1 MPRRWR
7 GIVASALLLT
17 ASGVGASG
25 LAGCGSDDEA
35 ASVEVLST
43 LRPTKAMVARDAG
56 IAFPPSTDG
65 FRAARV
71 GGDLHVSFTIDA
83 DDADAFDERS
93 GLHLAAGKRVI
104 THSSPLWE
112 LNPSGEISG
121 GASADS
127 AVRRTVPPPPPP
139 PPPPPRHR
147 CARSRV
153 RAQPTRRPS
162 TQLARY
168 PNTGSPSSAIANTQV
183 EPSL

>member
-127 AVRRTVPPPPPP
+127 AVRRTVEVVTPGG
-139 PPPPPRHR
+139 
-147 CARSRV
+147 AK
-153 RAQPTRRPS
+153 AYEITK
-162 TQLARY
+162 
-168 PNTGSPSSAIANTQV
+168 V
-183 EPSL
+183 EWR

>member
-1 MPRRWR
+1 MIAQRPPAHSDDRPTMPRRWR

-56 IAFPPSTDG
+56 IAFPSSTDG

-112 LNPSGEISG
+112 LNPPGEISG

-127 AVRRTVPPPPPP
+127 AVKRTVEVVTPTVDTDPLQ
-139 PPPPPRHR
+139 
-147 CARSRV
+147 V
-153 RAQPTRRPS
+153 RLVISPAPS
-162 TQLARY
+162 
-168 PNTGSPSSAIANTQV
+168 
-183 EPSL
+183 E